1 MSGAARRR
9 FRPPAWLQP
18 ADWGVSVKSAIVSA
32 SVVLIA
38 VLITGAGLVAVL
50 YASLLTSVDDAAAR
64 RVGDV
69 VAALDFD
76 TAAELDNALLM
87 TDQRVFSVQVIGA
100 DGTVLRRSE
109 SAPDHPVPPVSEFGD
124 TMRSG
129 LSDDLSPKDDMRM
142 AGRTADTATGRYTV
156 IVGAGS
162 ESAERTAGIVAVL
175 LALAAP
181 IIAAVAAFVSYRL
194 VKRSL
199 RSVDAIRSRVAE
211 ISASDLSERVPV
223 PRPRDEISALA
234 ATMNAMLARVE
245 SGHTA
250 QRRFVGDASH
260 ELRSPLASII
270 SALEVAQDYP
280 EILDD
285 DLRNG
290 TLIPEAYRMQT
301 LVEDLLLLARA
312 DERGI
317 AKREEEIHLDVLAES
332 EAMRL
337 RRETDLDVR
346 LDTEPT
352 AVVVG
357 DLSGIGRM
365 LRNLIDNAVR
375 HATST
380 IALDVRVRSGAA
392 VVTVSDDGPGVP
404 EAERERV
411 FERFVRLDSARSRD
425 GGGSGL
431 GLAIVA
437 EIVAGHGGTVRIDGR
452 AGGGT
457 VVTVTL
463 PVQHADAPPVSTDH
477 QPA

>member
-1 MSGAARRR
+1 MSGAR
-9 FRPPAWLQP
+9 LHP

-32 SVVLIA
+32 SVVLVA

-50 YASLLTSVDDAAAR
+50 YVSLLSSVDDAAAR
-64 RVGDV
+64 RVGDI
-69 VAALDFD
+69 VAALEFD
-76 TAAELDNALLM
+76 TAAELDDAVLA
-87 TDQRVFSVQVIGA
+87 TDQRVFSVQVVGA
-100 DGTVLRRSE
+100 DGTVLRRSAT
-109 SAPDHPVPPVSEFGD
+109 APDVPIPPVSEFGE

-129 LSDDLSPKDDMRM
+129 LSDDRSPADDMRM
-142 AGRTADTATGRYTV
+142 AGRTAQTATGRYTV

-162 ESAERTAGIVAVL
+162 ESAERTAGIVAIL
-175 LALAAP
+175 LAVAAP
-181 IIAAVAAFVSYRL
+181 IIASVAAFVSYRL

-199 RSVDAIRSRVAE
+199 RSVDDIRSRVAE
-211 ISASDLSERVPV
+211 ISASDLGERVPV

-234 ATMNAMLARVE
+234 ATMNEMLARVE
-245 SGHTA
+245 SGHA
-250 QRRFVGDASH
+250 VQRRFVGDASH

-317 AKREEEIHLDVLAES
+317 VRREDAIHLDVLAES

-337 RRETDLDVR
+337 RRETRLDVR
-346 LDTEPT
+346 LDTEPAT
-352 AVVVG
+352 VVG
-357 DLSGIGRM
+357 DLNGIGRI
-365 LRNLIDNAVR
+365 LRNLIDNAAR
-375 HATST
+375 HAASM
-380 IALDVRVRSGAA
+380 IALEVRVRDDDA

-404 EAERERV
+404 EADRQRV

-437 EIVAGHGGTVRIDGR
+437 EIVAGHGGTARIDER
-452 AGGGT
+452 SGGGA

-463 PVQHADAPPVSTDH
+463 PARRVDAPPVATDPR
-477 QPA
+477 PA

>member
-1 MSGAARRR
+1 MSGAR
-9 FRPPAWLQP
+9 LHP

-32 SVVLIA
+32 SVVLVA

-50 YASLLTSVDDAAAR
+50 YVSLLSSVDDAAAR
-64 RVGDV
+64 RVGDI
-69 VAALDFD
+69 VAALEFD
-76 TAAELDNALLM
+76 TAAELDDAVLA
-87 TDQRVFSVQVIGA
+87 TDQRVFSVQVVGA
-100 DGTVLRRSE
+100 DGTVLRRSAT
-109 SAPDHPVPPVSEFGD
+109 APDVPIPPVSEFGE

-129 LSDDLSPKDDMRM
+129 LSDDRSPADDMRM
-142 AGRTADTATGRYTV
+142 AGRTAQTATGRYTV

-162 ESAERTAGIVAVL
+162 ESAERTAGIVAIL
-175 LALAAP
+175 LAVAAP
-181 IIAAVAAFVSYRL
+181 IIASVAAFVSYRL

-199 RSVDAIRSRVAE
+199 RSVDDIRSRVAE
-211 ISASDLSERVPV
+211 ISASDLGERVPV

-234 ATMNAMLARVE
+234 ATMNEMLARVE
-245 SGHTA
+245 SGHA
-250 QRRFVGDASH
+250 VQRRFVGDASH

-317 AKREEEIHLDVLAES
+317 VRREDAIHLDVLAES

-337 RRETDLDVR
+337 RRETRLDVR
-346 LDTEPT
+346 LDTEPAT
-352 AVVVG
+352 VVG
-357 DLSGIGRM
+357 DLNGIGRI
-365 LRNLIDNAVR
+365 LRNLIDNAAR
-375 HATST
+375 HAASM
-380 IALDVRVRSGAA
+380 IALEVRVRDDDV

-404 EAERERV
+404 EADRQRV

-437 EIVAGHGGTVRIDGR
+437 EIVAGHGGTARIDER
-452 AGGGT
+452 SGGGA

-463 PVQHADAPPVSTDH
+463 PARRVDAPPVATDPR
-477 QPA
+477 PA